1 MPRCDPVTRPVSV
14 GGPTPPGSRTAGRA
28 VEVIDRRFTEML
40 ACRVLAGVWF
50 AHNL

>member
-1 MPRCDPVTRPVSV
+1 M
-14 GGPTPPGSRTAGRA
+14 
-28 VEVIDRRFTEML
+28 IDWRSTEML